1 MCVPGQ
7 HRWRRLAAGPRRGR
21 EDSGMWRKLLMAGLA
36 VLSGVAVT
44 SPVAG
49 DAHAE
54 RGPWAPAGQSLEMPT
69 AAVLAPGGG
78 GGERSVEG
86 LADLPSAGRLRVP
99 TSDPVHR
106 TLAWLEIVTQE
117 NEAVSCSGS
126 IVGDGVV
133 LTSAHCI
140 AGAKSV
146 RVVPGKD
153 GVNEPWG
160 SQYGASVSV
169 PSGWGFGL
177 PADYAQYDIGLVIL
191 PNRQLTNATG
201 IFPGQLAVM
210 PAGAFRSNATEVA
223 ALGYP
228 GECVEASCSND
239 APVTALSGKFAWA
252 LHAGFVKAD
261 ESFIYPD
268 FPGSPGMSGAPI
280 IRERD
285 MAIVGVVDSALFVT
299 TQAVRFNGEAQEFV
313 DEGCG
318 SFPVCSIT
326 FASPWFR
333 LALPGIAGDTQAT
346 PPALTGQALYCARE
360 VAFVDAFTEKEIK
373 FAHSMRG
380 LLEMDIDP
388 AMLLDPNLKALF
400 AQQVG
405 AAVGDAL
412 EVKALESPDA
422 RFDPFHSSLD
432 AGIDDILAGLVA
444 INDAIATGNLV
455 SMLTAIQALGEANLH
470 IMAAQGQYPS
480 IDPVCQP

>member
-1 MCVPGQ
+1 
-7 HRWRRLAAGPRRGR
+7 
-21 EDSGMWRKLLMAGLA
+21 MWRQLLAGGLA
-36 VLSGVAVT
+36 VLSGLAVMA
-44 SPVAG
+44 PAAG
-49 DAHAE
+49 EPGAQP
-54 RGPWAPAGQSLEMPT
+54 GPWAVTGHTLAMPT
-69 AAVLAPGGG
+69 AALLPPVGGG
-78 GGERSVEG
+78 HERSVEA
-86 LADLPSAGRLRVP
+86 LADLPSAGRIRVP
-99 TSDPVHR
+99 TADPVHR

-117 NEAVSCSGS
+117 NETVSCSGS
-126 IVGDGVV
+126 IAGDGVV

-140 AGAKSV
+140 SGAKSV

-153 GVNEPWG
+153 GANEPWG
-160 SQYGASVSV
+160 SQYGASVSL

-191 PNRQLTNATG
+191 PDRLLTNKTG
-201 IFPGQLAVM
+201 TFPGLLSAM

-228 GECVEASCSND
+228 GECVEASCSKE

-252 LHAGFVKAD
+252 LHAGFARAD

-285 MAIVGVVDSALFVT
+285 MAIVGIVDSALFIT
-299 TQAVRFNGEAQEFV
+299 TQGVRINGESQEFLQTA
-313 DEGCG
+313 CG

-326 FASPWFR
+326 FANPWFR

-346 PPALTGQALYCARE
+346 PPMLTGQALYCAKE

-380 LLEMDIDP
+380 LLETDIDP
-388 AMLLDPNLKALF
+388 ALLLDPNLKALF

-422 RFDPFHSSLD
+422 RFDPFHDSLD

-444 INDAIATGNLV
+444 MNDAITTGNLV
-455 SMLTAIQALGEANLH
+455 SMLAAIQALGEANLH
-470 IMAAQGQYPS
+470 IMAAQTQYPS
-480 IDPVCQP
+480 IDPICQK